1 MTQSVRMERR
11 ERGHIRRGVK
21 KGGKRKNKNKK
32 EKEKEKEKMPGGH
45 VTKV

>member
-21 KGGKRKNKNKK
+21 KGGKRKNKKK
-32 EKEKEKEKMPGGH
+32 KKEKEKEKMPGGH